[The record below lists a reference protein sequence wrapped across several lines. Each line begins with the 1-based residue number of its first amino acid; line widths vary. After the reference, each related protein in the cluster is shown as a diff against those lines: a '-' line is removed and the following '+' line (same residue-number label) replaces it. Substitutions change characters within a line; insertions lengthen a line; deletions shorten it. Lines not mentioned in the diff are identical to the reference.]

1 MVIGIGIDLVEVERL
16 RLSLERFGDR
26 FLARVFT
33 TQEQRSCADR
43 RHPAEGLAARFA
55 AKEAGAK
62 ALGTGLGRGIGWH
75 DLEVV
80 REEDHAPELRLG
92 GNARLRA
99 EALGVD
105 RIHLSLTHS
114 GAYAT
119 AIVLLESSANQGR
132 PAT

>member
-1 MVIGIGIDLVEVERL
+1 MVVGVGIDLVEVKRL
-16 RLSLERFGDR
+16 RVSLERFGDR
-26 FLARVFT
+26 FLSRVFT
-33 TQEQRSCADR
+33 VQERLSCADR

-80 REEDHAPELRLG
+80 REEHQAPALRLT

-99 EALGVD
+99 NALGVD

-114 GAYAT
+114 DAYAT
-119 AIVLLESSANQGR
+119 AIVLLESST
-132 PAT
+132 P